1 VDNVDNIDYVS
12 ASVGKNGLLALT
24 DTGII
29 TVQLTTNRNTDKVVK
44 KIRKLA
50 EDAANKPIGTVK
62 VKQIDGVVASLMSGS
77 NDMSVTVVGDDSDT
91 LIEISQKIEN
101 KLAAEGFIDIT
112 NSATDKSRQYT
123 LNFDREKMS
132 ELGLDYQ
139 TVVLTMRIGIASYTA
154 CTATIDGEDYDLDVS
169 FADGAVT
176 NKTELENFVVGFN
189 SKTNTQIH
197 LKDIL
202 KGGEVK
208 EEYTEACIRRSNGK
222 SMILVSA
229 NLADSDTGTAT
240 KFMQS
245 AAKEVLADYNGY
257 SFESS
262 GISSYLNDAFEG
274 LAVALVVS
282 FFLLYAV
289 MAIQFSSFVKPLI
302 VMASIPF
309 SFTGGFIALVI
320 TGTSLNVVSFIGLI
334 MLMGVVV
341 NNAIVMLE
349 KIKQL
354 NEEGKTK
361 YDSVIEACRLR
372 LRPILMTTLTTILAL
387 VPLAIGVGQGSEL
400 MQPLGIVV
408 IGGLLLSTLVTLV
421 LVPTVY
427 CAVYG
432 ITPKQKDG
440 RAKGKK
446 INAEAVAEA

>member
-1 VDNVDNIDYVS
+1 
-12 ASVGKNGLLALT
+12 
-24 DTGII
+24 
-29 TVQLTTNRNTDKVVK
+29 
-44 KIRKLA
+44 
-50 EDAANKPIGTVK
+50 
-62 VKQIDGVVASLMSGS
+62 
-77 NDMSVTVVGDDSDT
+77 
-91 LIEISQKIEN
+91 
-101 KLAAEGFIDIT
+101 
-112 NSATDKSRQYT
+112 
-123 LNFDREKMS
+123 
-132 ELGLDYQ
+132 
-139 TVVLTMRIGIASYTA
+139 
-154 CTATIDGEDYDLDVS
+154 
-169 FADGAVT
+169 
-176 NKTELENFVVGFN
+176 VGFN

-240 KFMQS
+240 KLMQS